1 MIMRTW
7 CMGWLYLCG
16 WAGWIGIPGPS
27 QAAEPQFRDLVYA
40 EVDGHSLRLDVY
52 SPRTP
57 AIASPLVVWI
67 HGGAWRSGSKNNIPV
82 DRWLEHGFA
91 IASVDYRL
99 SPVARFPAQVHDI
112 KAAIR
117 FLRAEASRLHVD
129 PYRLV
134 IAGNSAGGHLA
145 ALAGVSQGVE
155 ALEGR
160 VGTALD
166 QDSAV
171 QAIVSFYG
179 AANLQSILGQ
189 STAHGLSVRVPAL
202 QLLLGGLPDQQVEL
216 ARLAS
221 PTAHVDP
228 RDPPLWLIHGDADP
242 QMPLEQSHEL
252 EQAYRRQQLPV
263 DLDIIAGGQHGGPEF
278 FDLQRLDRLARQL
291 QQAPP

>member
-1 MIMRTW
+1 MRRW
-7 CMGWLYLCG
+7 SMGWLYFCG
-16 WAGWIGIPGPS
+16 WVGWLSIPGPV
-27 QAAEPQFRDLVYA
+27 QAAEPRFRDLVYA
-40 EVDGHSLRLDVY
+40 EVDGHALRLDVY
-52 SPRTP
+52 PPRTP
-57 AIASPLVVWI
+57 ATASPLIVWI
-67 HGGAWRSGSKNNIPV
+67 HGGAWRSGSKDKIPV
-82 DRWLEHGFA
+82 ERWLEHGFT

-117 FLRAEASRLHVD
+117 FLRAEASRFQVD
-129 PYRLV
+129 PQRIV

-145 ALAGVSQGVE
+145 ALVGVSRGVA
-155 ALEGR
+155 ALEGK

-166 QDSAV
+166 QDSSV

-179 AANLQSILGQ
+179 ASNLQSILGQ

-221 PTAHVDP
+221 PTVHVDP
-228 RDPPLWLIHGDADP
+228 GDPPLWLIHGDADP
-242 QMPLEQSHEL
+242 QMPIDQSREL

-263 DLDIIAGGQHGGPEF
+263 ELDTIVGGQHGGPEF